1 MCNRYLTMRAADG
14 LGLILGALSG
24 HRSRSLM
31 LLLAMAI
38 GVVAVNLLTG
48 LAEGARQFVIGEFA
62 MLGRN
67 TLIVLPGRKETTGG
81 MPPLTGLATRELT
94 LGDTHAIG
102 RLPSVRRVA
111 PLQAGQVEVSVGNRV
126 REAFILGTSHE
137 FFAIRQLRV
146 GQGQV
151 LPALPLDQAEAVC
164 VIGARLRR
172 ELFGSEPA
180 LGQWL
185 RAGDRRFRVVG
196 ILADRGESLGM
207 DFGEMLIIPV
217 ASAQVLF
224 NREGLF
230 RVFVE
235 VRGPQL
241 LESGKRQVLAS
252 IKARHEGKEDVTLIS
267 QDSMLAA
274 FDGILG
280 ALGLALAG
288 IAAISL
294 LVAGILIMNVTWI
307 AVNQRT
313 AEIGLLKALGARPA
327 QVRLLFVGEAALLS
341 VSGGLI
347 GLGSSEALLWL
358 GRQLWDIPLQTPLW
372 ARLGSLLLAA
382 SAALLFAWL
391 PASQAARMEPLAALR
406 PPGGRV

>member
-1 MCNRYLTMRAADG
+1 MRAADS
-14 LGLILGALSG
+14 LALMLGALAG

-81 MPPLTGLATRELT
+81 MPPITGLATRDLT
-94 LGDTHAIG
+94 LGDAEAIG

-111 PLQAGQVEVSVGNRV
+111 PLQAGQLEVNVGNRV
-126 REAFILGTSHE
+126 REAFTLGTSHE
-137 FFAIRQLRV
+137 FFVIRQLSV

-151 LPALPLDQAEAVC
+151 LPPLPLDQAEAVC
-164 VIGARLRR
+164 VIGATLRR
-172 ELFGSEPA
+172 ELFGTGPA

-196 ILADRGESLGM
+196 ILSERGESLGM

-230 RVFVE
+230 RVFAE
-235 VRGPQL
+235 VRGPQF
-241 LESGKRQVLAS
+241 LESGKRQILAT
-252 IKARHEGKEDVTLIS
+252 IAARHEGKEDVTLIS

-313 AEIGLLKALGARPA
+313 AEIGLLKALGAGPA
-327 QVRLLFVGEAALLS
+327 QVRLLFVGEAALLALA
-341 VSGGLI
+341 GGLI
-347 GLGSSEALLWL
+347 GLGLSELLLWL

-372 ARLGSLLLAA
+372 ARLGSLLLAML
-382 SAALLFAWL
+382 AALLFAWL
-391 PASQAARMEPLAALR
+391 PANQAARMEPLAALR
-406 PPGGRV
+406 PPGARA

>member
-1 MCNRYLTMRAADG
+1 MRAADS
-14 LGLILGALSG
+14 LALMLGALAG

-81 MPPLTGLATRELT
+81 MPPITGLATRDLT
-94 LGDTHAIG
+94 LGDAEAIG

-111 PLQAGQVEVSVGNRV
+111 PLQAGQLEVNVGNRV
-126 REAFILGTSHE
+126 REAFTLGTSHE
-137 FFAIRQLRV
+137 FFVIRQLSV

-151 LPALPLDQAEAVC
+151 LPPLPLDQAEAVC
-164 VIGARLRR
+164 VIGATLRR
-172 ELFGSEPA
+172 ELFGTGPA

-196 ILADRGESLGM
+196 ILSERGESLGM

-230 RVFVE
+230 RVFAE
-235 VRGPQL
+235 VRGPQFL
-241 LESGKRQVLAS
+241 DSGKRQILTTIA
-252 IKARHEGKEDVTLIS
+252 ARHEGKEDVTLIS

-313 AEIGLLKALGARPA
+313 AEIGLLKALGAGPA
-327 QVRLLFVGEAALLS
+327 QVRLLFVGEAALLALA
-341 VSGGLI
+341 GGLI
-347 GLGSSEALLWL
+347 GLGLSELLLWL

-372 ARLGSLLLAA
+372 ARLGSLLLAML
-382 SAALLFAWL
+382 AALLFAWL
-391 PASQAARMEPLAALR
+391 PANQAARMEPLAALR
-406 PPGGRV
+406 PPGARA

>member
-1 MCNRYLTMRAADG
+1 MRAADA
-14 LGLILGALSG
+14 LGLMLGALSG

-48 LAEGARQFVIGEFA
+48 LAEGARQFVIGEFS

-81 MPPLTGLATRELT
+81 MPPLTGLATRDLT
-94 LGDTHAIG
+94 LGDAEAIG

-111 PLQAGQVEVSVGNRV
+111 PLQAGQVEVSVGNRS
-126 REAFILGTSHE
+126 REAFTLGTSHE
-137 FFAIRQLRV
+137 FFAIRQLGV
-146 GQGQV
+146 GQGQI
-151 LPALPLDQAEAVC
+151 LPVLPLDQAEAVC
-164 VIGARLRR
+164 VIGATLRR
-172 ELFGSEPA
+172 ELLGSRPA

-196 ILADRGESLGM
+196 ILGERGESLGM

-230 RVFVE
+230 RVFAE
-235 VRGPQL
+235 LRGPHFMV
-241 LESGKRQVLAS
+241 SGKRQIIDT
-252 IKARHEGKEDVTLIS
+252 IKARHEGKDDVTLIS
-267 QDSMLAA
+267 QDSMLEA

-294 LVAGILIMNVTWI
+294 LVAGILIVNVTWI

-327 QVRLLFVGEAALLS
+327 QVRLLFVGEAALLALA
-341 VSGGLI
+341 GGLI
-347 GLGSSEALLWL
+347 GLGLSEALLWL
-358 GRQLWDIPLQTPLW
+358 GRQLWEIPLQTPVW
-372 ARLGSLLLAA
+372 ARIGSLLLA
-382 SAALLFAWL
+382 SLAALLFAWL
-391 PASQAARMEPLAALR
+391 PANQAARMEPLAALR
-406 PPGGRV
+406 PSGART

>member
-1 MCNRYLTMRAADG
+1 MRAADG
-14 LGLILGALSG
+14 LGLMLGALAG

-48 LAEGARQFVIGEFA
+48 LAEGARQFVIGEFT

-67 TLIVLPGRKETTGG
+67 TLIVLPGRKETSGG
-81 MPPLTGLATRELT
+81 MPPITGLATRDLT
-94 LGDTHAIG
+94 LGDAEAIG

-111 PLQAGQVEVSVGNRV
+111 PLQAGQVQVNVGNRS
-126 REAFILGTSHE
+126 REAFTLGTSHE
-137 FFAIRQLRV
+137 FFAIRQLGV
-146 GQGQV
+146 GQGQA
-151 LPALPLDQAEAVC
+151 LPALALDQAEAVC
-164 VIGARLRR
+164 VIGATLRR
-172 ELFGSEPA
+172 ELFGNGPA

-196 ILADRGESLGM
+196 ILSERGESLGM

-230 RVFVE
+230 RVFAE
-235 VRGPQL
+235 LRGPQFMA
-241 LESGKRQVLAS
+241 SGKRQILDS
-252 IKARHEGKEDVTLIS
+252 IKARHEGEEDVTLIS

-274 FDGILG
+274 FDGILQ

-327 QVRLLFVGEAALLS
+327 QVRLLFVGEAALLALA
-341 VSGGLI
+341 GGLI
-347 GLGSSEALLWL
+347 GLLLSEALLWL
-358 GRQLWDIPLQTPLW
+358 GRQLWEIPLQTPVW
-372 ARLGSLLLAA
+372 ARVGSLLLATL
-382 SAALLFAWL
+382 AALLFAWL
-391 PASQAARMEPLAALR
+391 PANQAARLEPLAALR
-406 PPGGRV
+406 PSGTRA

>member
-1 MCNRYLTMRAADG
+1 MRAVDA
-14 LGLILGALSG
+14 LGLMFGALRG

-48 LAEGARQFVIGEFA
+48 LAEGARQFVIGEFS

-81 MPPLTGLATRELT
+81 MPPLTGLATRDLT
-94 LGDTHAIG
+94 LGDTEAIG

-111 PLQAGQVEVSVGNRV
+111 PLQAGQVEVSVGNRS
-126 REAFILGTSHE
+126 REAFTLGTSRD
-137 FFAIRQLRV
+137 FFAIRQLEV
-146 GQGQV
+146 GQGQI
-151 LPALPLDQAEAVC
+151 LPTLPLNQAEAVC
-164 VIGARLRR
+164 VIGITLRR
-172 ELFGSEPA
+172 ELFGTGPA
-180 LGQWL
+180 LGEWL

-196 ILADRGESLGM
+196 ILDERGESLGM
-207 DFGEMLIIPV
+207 DFGELLIIPV

-230 RVFVE
+230 RVFAE
-235 VRGPQL
+235 LRGPHF
-241 LESGKRQVLAS
+241 LESGKRQILDT

-274 FDGILG
+274 FDDILG

-327 QVRLLFVGEAALLS
+327 QVRLLFVGEAALLAL
-341 VSGGLI
+341 VGGAI
-347 GLGSSEALLWL
+347 GLGLSEALLWFA
-358 GRQLWDIPLQTPLW
+358 RQLWEIPLQTPVW
-372 ARLGSLLLAA
+372 ARVGSLLLAGL
-382 SAALLFAWL
+382 AALLFAWL
-391 PASQAARMEPLAALR
+391 PATQAARLEPLAALR
-406 PPGGRV
+406 PPGARG

>member
-1 MCNRYLTMRAADG
+1 MRAADS
-14 LGLILGALSG
+14 LALMLGALAG

-81 MPPLTGLATRELT
+81 MPPITGLATRDLT
-94 LGDTHAIG
+94 LGDAEAIG
-102 RLPSVRRVA
+102 RLPSVRRIA
-111 PLQAGQVEVSVGNRV
+111 PLQAGQLEVNVGNRV
-126 REAFILGTSHE
+126 REAFTLGTSHE
-137 FFAIRQLRV
+137 FFVIRQLSV

-151 LPALPLDQAEAVC
+151 LPPLPLDQAEAVC
-164 VIGARLRR
+164 VIGATLRR
-172 ELFGSEPA
+172 ELFGTGPA

-196 ILADRGESLGM
+196 ILSERGESLGM

-230 RVFVE
+230 RVFAE
-235 VRGPQL
+235 VRGPQF
-241 LESGKRQVLAS
+241 LESGKRQILAT
-252 IKARHEGKEDVTLIS
+252 IAARHEGKEDVTLIS

-313 AEIGLLKALGARPA
+313 AEIGLLKALGAGPA
-327 QVRLLFVGEAALLS
+327 QVRLLFVGEAALLALA
-341 VSGGLI
+341 GGLI
-347 GLGSSEALLWL
+347 GLGLSELLLWL

-372 ARLGSLLLAA
+372 ARLGSLLLAML
-382 SAALLFAWL
+382 AALLFAWL
-391 PASQAARMEPLAALR
+391 PANQAARMEPLAALR
-406 PPGGRV
+406 PPGARA

>member
-1 MCNRYLTMRAADG
+1 
-14 LGLILGALSG
+14 
-24 HRSRSLM
+24 M

-81 MPPLTGLATRELT
+81 MPPITGLATRDLT
-94 LGDTHAIG
+94 LGDAEAIG
-102 RLPSVRRVA
+102 RLPSVRRIA
-111 PLQAGQVEVSVGNRV
+111 PLQAGQLEVNVGNRV
-126 REAFILGTSHE
+126 REAFTLGTSHE
-137 FFAIRQLRV
+137 FFVIRQLSV

-151 LPALPLDQAEAVC
+151 LPPLPLDQAEAVC
-164 VIGARLRR
+164 VIGATLRR
-172 ELFGSEPA
+172 ELFGTGPA

-196 ILADRGESLGM
+196 ILSERGESLGM

-230 RVFVE
+230 RVFAE
-235 VRGPQL
+235 VRGPQF
-241 LESGKRQVLAS
+241 LESGKRQILAT
-252 IKARHEGKEDVTLIS
+252 IAARHEGKEDVTLIS

-313 AEIGLLKALGARPA
+313 AEIGLLKALGAGPA
-327 QVRLLFVGEAALLS
+327 QVRLLFVGEAALLALA
-341 VSGGLI
+341 GGLI
-347 GLGSSEALLWL
+347 GLGLSELLLWL

-372 ARLGSLLLAA
+372 ARLGSLLLAML
-382 SAALLFAWL
+382 AALLFAWL
-391 PASQAARMEPLAALR
+391 PANQAARMEPLAALR
-406 PPGGRV
+406 PPGARA